1 MFRCYSFYEYVFGC
15 VVNIKIVGG
24 GFILLRVEL
33 YLIFVVDVYIFG
45 VSFIRSFINYNVF
58 YYYGEKF
65 VFWFVM

>member
-1 MFRCYSFYEYVFGC
+1 M
-15 VVNIKIVGG
+15 NIKIVGG

-33 YLIFVVDVYIFG
+33 YLVFVVDVYIFG